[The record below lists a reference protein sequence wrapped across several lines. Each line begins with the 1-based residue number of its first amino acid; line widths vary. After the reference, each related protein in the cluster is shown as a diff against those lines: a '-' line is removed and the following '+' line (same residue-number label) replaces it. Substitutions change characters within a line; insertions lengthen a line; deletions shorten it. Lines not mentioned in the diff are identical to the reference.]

1 MKDLLILNNNEI
13 FTGDEPQVGGKR
25 SNSRIPRSVP
35 AGYDTCQTR
44 TIPVNLL
51 SARALKVT
59 DAVTGDTK
67 SHRLTTSVKLVY
79 LELLYLFHSTEVTN
93 GQKPEEVVISDAD
106 IAAKLGVGYQVV
118 SEAVD
123 MLQRVGLVEMTYQ
136 VEYVGAKRIPR
147 KHSVRYTN
155 VIDITGLFNTTQS
168 KKYTLI

>member
-1 MKDLLILNNNEI
+1 MKNILIINNNDI
-13 FTGDEPQVGGKR
+13 ATDGKSVTGKR
-25 SNSRIPRSVP
+25 SNSRIPRNVP
-35 AGYDTCQTR
+35 AGYDQCSSR

-67 SHRLTTSVKLVY
+67 SHRLTTSVKLVL
-79 LELLYLFHSTEVTN
+79 LELIYLFYCPDVTG

-123 MLQRVGLVEMTYQ
+123 MLHRVGLVEMTYQ

-155 VIDITGLFNTTQS
+155 VIDITGLFCPTQS
-168 KKYTLI
+168 EKYTLI